1 MNRLNNFTNEEII
14 FLIQAISYINRHFV
28 DTIEESRNLYL
39 ELLKEEKKE
48 VYKGVMYMFLLL
60 IIILI
65 IGIFIMLND

>member
-39 ELLKEEKKE
+39 ELLEEEKKE
-48 VYKGVMYMFLLL
+48 VYKGGDIMEIMYNRR
-60 IIILI
+60 
-65 IGIFIMLND
+65 NDSNRGYHR

>member
-48 VYKGVMYMFLLL
+48 VCEGVMYMFLLL

>member
-48 VYKGVMYMFLLL
+48 VYKGGDTMEIMYNRR
-60 IIILI
+60 
-65 IGIFIMLND
+65 NDSNRGYYR